1 MLCYVIISIRCHNVQ
16 RMCYVQL
23 YSRFKIIILSFKLI
37 IRKKYQTQ
45 NKTKFSPTVE
55 LNHNIN
61 ERQSLACTTDRT
73 KLLVNSIFEKA
84 LKWPPS
90 VYQDLSNAPWFHF
103 SKSYCQIAIR
113 IKGNLKCNNYLI
125 ECIGSPEQGHWHRA
139 SQTIL
144 TRIFYFRSITHARQ

>member
-1 MLCYVIISIRCHNVQ
+1 M
-16 RMCYVQL
+16 
-23 YSRFKIIILSFKLI
+23 IILSFKLI

-45 NKTKFSPTVE
+45 NKNKFSPTVE

-90 VYQDLSNAPWFHF
+90 VYQDLSNAP
-103 SKSYCQIAIR
+103 
-113 IKGNLKCNNYLI
+113 
-125 ECIGSPEQGHWHRA
+125 
-139 SQTIL
+139 
-144 TRIFYFRSITHARQ
+144 